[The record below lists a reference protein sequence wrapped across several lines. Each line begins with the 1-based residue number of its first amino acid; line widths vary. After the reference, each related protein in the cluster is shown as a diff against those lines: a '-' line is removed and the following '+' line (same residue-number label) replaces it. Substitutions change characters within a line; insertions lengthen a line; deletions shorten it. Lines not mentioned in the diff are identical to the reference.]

1 MFLEKYSWIICI
13 LLFSAHF
20 SCKSKHRANTKL
32 EKNKFSESVLYKIVD
47 KSNEYPPK
55 NSIYKNAENPVVDR
69 VLDLLSYMTLE
80 EKVGQMT
87 QVGRQFLKEEKD
99 ISDYFLG
106 SLLSAGA
113 SPSPNTPKSWAKMY
127 DSYQKIALSTRLKIP
142 LIYGI
147 DAIHG
152 HNNVAGATIFPHQ
165 IGLGCT
171 DNPKLIEDVFRATA
185 IEVAATGID
194 WNFAPNLGVARDERW
209 GRTYECFGE
218 TPEIVSKMAKASIKG
233 LQSNN
238 LGQTT
243 SILACAKHFIG
254 DGGTLWGTGLNE
266 KIDQGDARL
275 SEKQLNQIH
284 LQGFLKAIDQGVGT
298 IMPSYNMVNGK
309 YSHGRKDLLTHLLK
323 ENLNFDGFLISDWRA
338 LEKIGS
344 DYKENIIKS
353 INAGVDMVMVPG
365 AEKWGGEKYT
375 TFISLLIESVKEGSI
390 NIGRIN
396 NAVAHILKIKFQ
408 MGLFEKPF
416 SNKLLLEKVGSR
428 EHRNIARKA
437 VRESMVLLKN
447 DGILPLSKN
456 LGHIHITGKNAN
468 DLGNQCGGWTI
479 SIQGNSGSLTT
490 GTTVYEAIQ
499 LSVNSTTRITFSQ
512 DGSGAEG
519 ADVGIAV
526 IGEKPYATSQGDTS
540 SLMLDI
546 EDINCIA
553 EFYKMGIPVVVI
565 IISGRPLIIEK
576 ELEKWNGLIAAWLP
590 GSEGSGIA
598 DVIFGDYNP
607 SGKLSISWPRSM
619 DQIPINFG
627 DKIYDPLFKYGFG
640 LRYSKNYNLIK

>member
-1 MFLEKYSWIICI
+1 M
-13 LLFSAHF
+13 FSAHF
-20 SCKSKHRANTKL
+20 SCKTKHTAMVKL
-32 EKNKFSESVLYKIVD
+32 EKNQISDSALSKIVD
-47 KSNEYPPK
+47 RSNEYPSN
-55 NSIYKNAENPVVDR
+55 NSIYKDVKNPIIDR

-80 EKVGQMT
+80 EKIGQMT
-87 QVGRQFLKEEKD
+87 QVGRQFLKQEKD

-113 SPSPNTPKSWAKMY
+113 APSPNTPESWAMMY
-127 DSYQKIALSTRLKIP
+127 DGYQNIALSTRLGIP

-152 HNNVAGATIFPHQ
+152 HNNVIGATIFPHQ

-171 DNPKLIEDVFRATA
+171 DNPKLIEDVYRATA

-218 TPEIVSKMAKASIKG
+218 TAEIVSKMAEASVKG
-233 LQSNN
+233 LQSNS
-238 LGQTT
+238 LGQAT
-243 SILACAKHFIG
+243 SILACAKHFVG
-254 DGGTLWGTGLNE
+254 DGETIWGTGLNG
-266 KIDQGDARL
+266 KLDQGDARL
-275 SEKQLNQIH
+275 SKEQLSQIH
-284 LQGFLKAIDQGVGT
+284 MQGFLKAINQGVGT
-298 IMPSYNMVNGK
+298 IMPAYNMVNGK
-309 YSHGRKDLLTHLLK
+309 YCHSRKDLLTNLLK
-323 ENLNFDGFLISDWRA
+323 EDLNFDGFLISDWRA

-344 DYKENIIKS
+344 NYKENIIKS

-365 AEKWGGEKYT
+365 ADNWGGEKYT
-375 TFISLLIESVKEGSI
+375 TFISLLIESVNEGSI
-390 NIGRIN
+390 SMSRIDD
-396 NAVAHILKIKFQ
+396 AVARVLKIKFQ

-416 SNKLLLEKVGSR
+416 SNKILLEKVGSK
-428 EHRNIARKA
+428 EHRNIAQKA

-447 DGILPLSKN
+447 DGILPLSKKI
-456 LGHIHITGKNAN
+456 GHIHIAGKNAN
-468 DLGNQCGGWTI
+468 NLENQCGGWTI
-479 SIQGNSGSLTT
+479 SIQGNSGLLKT
-490 GTTVYEAIQ
+490 GTTVYEAIKMA
-499 LSVNSTTRITFSQ
+499 VDSTTKITYSK

-519 ADVGIAV
+519 ANVGIAV
-526 IGEKPYATSQGDTS
+526 IGERPYATSQGDTS
-540 SLMLDI
+540 SLLLDNKDIDCI
-546 EDINCIA
+546 E

-590 GSEGSGIA
+590 GSEGAGIA

-619 DQIPINFG
+619 DQIPINSG
-627 DKIYDPLFKYGFG
+627 DKIYNPLFKYGFG
-640 LRYSKNYNLIK
+640 LRYQ